1 VSICAVSVHFLR
13 YIFLPLLSPLIAIF
27 LAKMG
32 FATKKRHHHHV
43 PPHHP
48 GDHWHQQHR
57 AVHH

>member
-1 VSICAVSVHFLR
+1 VSVHFLR